1 MIIAKKYLSR
11 RTLLRGL
18 GAALALPLLDAMVP
32 ALTLRAHTAA
42 KPIRRF
48 GFVYVPNG
56 MMMDEWTPSTEG
68 VGFEFSRIL
77 KPVEPFRDQLNV
89 LSGLTRFAQGMH
101 AGAST
106 TWLVPD
112 PEWDGPKRKTVY
124 LDGSSTVDQV
134 LAKHLGQYTQFGSL
148 ELALEGAELVGNCC
162 EDYSCAYTNTV
173 SWRDATTPLPMET
186 NPRSLF
192 ERLFGDGSS
201 TSLEDRQ
208 RYLEEDRSLLDAVT
222 RDVADLRG
230 SLGPTDRN
238 KLEQYLDAV
247 RDVER
252 RIQLAEQQSTTSTV
266 PTIDRPIG
274 IPDRFEDHAKLMF
287 DLQLLAYQLDLTRV
301 ITFMLGREISN
312 RSYPEIGVPE
322 PHHST
327 SHHQYDPEKIEK
339 NARINTLHVKLFAHF
354 LESLRATAEGDGTLL
369 DSAVL
374 LYGAGL
380 SDPNSHVLTNQPV
393 MIAGGAGGQIKG
405 GRHIRYSDQT
415 NTPQLIVTLMEK
427 MGVPMDLVTDNVRRL
442 ERLPGL

>member
-1 MIIAKKYLSR
+1 
-11 RTLLRGL
+11 
-18 GAALALPLLDAMVP
+18 
-32 ALTLRAHTAA
+32 
-42 KPIRRF
+42 
-48 GFVYVPNG
+48 
-56 MMMDEWTPSTEG
+56 MD
-68 VGFEFSRIL
+68 
-77 KPVEPFRDQLNV
+77 Q
-89 LSGLTRFAQGMH
+89 A
-101 AGAST
+101 
-106 TWLVPD
+106 
-112 PEWDGPKRKTVY
+112 
-124 LDGSSTVDQV
+124 

-201 TSLEDRQ
+201 TSPEDRR

-230 SLGPTDRN
+230 DLGPTDRS

-252 RIQLAEQQSTTSTV
+252 RIQLAERQSTTTAV
-266 PTIDRPIG
+266 PTLDRPIG

-287 DLQLLAYQLDLTRV
+287 DLQVLAYQLDLTRV

-312 RSYPEIGVPE
+312 RSYPEVGVPE

-327 SHHQYDPEKIEK
+327 SHHQFDPEKIEK
-339 NARINTLHVKLFAHF
+339 NARINTLHVQMFAQF
-354 LESLRATAEGDGTLL
+354 LETLQATQEGDGTLL

-380 SDPNSHVLTNQPV
+380 SDPNAHVLTNQPV
-393 MIAGGAGGQIKG
+393 LIAGGAGGQIVG
-405 GRHIRYSDQT
+405 GRHIRYPEGTS
-415 NTPQLIVTLMEK
+415 TPQLLVTLMEK
-427 MGVPMDLVTDNVRRL
+427 MDVPMELVTDDIRRL
-442 ERLPGL
+442 ERLAGL